1 MVSRISFRQLYRAV
15 PAYDAVQD
23 FSTASNPNGQWNYG
37 YEPSPGGSF
46 TADTVTGTLFTDCS
60 TWYNGEPFPNGP
72 GVALNTSLRGVDL
85 DLPNVTVAI
94 YENGTT
100 ALFNSILTFFGDYQA
115 FNLSELT
122 LKAGTTIDFVVNS
135 TDDSYDNVGLAATID
150 QVK

>member
-1 MVSRISFRQLYRAV
+1 M
-15 PAYDAVQD
+15 
-23 FSTASNPNGQWNYG
+23 
-37 YEPSPGGSF
+37 
-46 TADTVTGTLFTDCS
+46 
-60 TWYNGEPFPNGP
+60 
-72 GVALNTSLRGVDL
+72 

>member
-1 MVSRISFRQLYRAV
+1 M
-15 PAYDAVQD
+15 
-23 FSTASNPNGQWNYG
+23 
-37 YEPSPGGSF
+37 
-46 TADTVTGTLFTDCS
+46 
-60 TWYNGEPFPNGP
+60 
-72 GVALNTSLRGVDL
+72 

-115 FNLSELT
+115 LNLSELT